1 MDRRDPLT
9 SPTRPTAP
17 RGRPRAR
24 RFYGGLLLC
33 AAVSVI
39 LAGCGTSSP
48 DASPTTSRPGG
59 DEPASGTPDPSPT
72 TERPSPADVPPAPTV
87 PEAAD
92 GTDLAACEDGRCEV
106 RVTAGESVPLPQ
118 APVRLEA
125 LSADEY
131 TFVFEPSAAG
141 GSIACNQRCSMRS
154 GLGQGPTTVT
164 GTGGSTDAYGSRLTV
179 VAHDAEALVLHVA
192 PVP

>member
-9 SPTRPTAP
+9 SPKRPSVR
-17 RGRPRAR
+17 RGRSRVRRAR
-24 RFYGGLLLC
+24 GGLLLC
-33 AAVSVI
+33 AAVSVV
-39 LAGCGTSSP
+39 LAGCGSSSP

-59 DEPASGTPDPSPT
+59 DEPASGTPDPAPT
-72 TERPSPADVPPAPTV
+72 TEPPSPTDVPPTPTV

-106 RVTAGESVPLPQ
+106 RVTAGGSVPLPQ
-118 APVRLEA
+118 APVRLAA

-141 GSIACNQRCSMRS
+141 GSIACHQRCSMSS

-164 GTGGSTDAYGSRLTV
+164 GTGGSIDAYGTRLTV
-179 VAHDAEALVLHVA
+179 VAHDAEAMVLRVE